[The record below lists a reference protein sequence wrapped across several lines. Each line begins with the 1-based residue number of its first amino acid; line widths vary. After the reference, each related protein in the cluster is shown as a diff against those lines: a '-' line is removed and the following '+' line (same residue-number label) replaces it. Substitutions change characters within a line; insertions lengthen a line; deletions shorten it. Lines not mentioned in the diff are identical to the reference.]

1 MSKKRIMLCLYGISL
16 ALLLVG
22 ATLSFAR
29 YSKDIIEE
37 DKEFLTAAWPLAR
50 DGDEV
55 IDALYAASEEAA
67 AELAL
72 MLQTG
77 DGQFDYYRTETDP
90 TFFQLDGW
98 EPGRSY
104 ATSPQ
109 AGEEQ
114 LLGFFF
120 LFQDQFKIAPLR
132 SLKGSDAELFRTQIL
147 VNSSDL
153 PSLRAALA
161 QNGAELEADPGSFEF
176 HDPAYLISTLWLPLL
191 VFFLITAVI
200 YAFSR
205 AKDMIVKKTM
215 GYGDWIIVGAE
226 LREVGS
232 SMLLIAGSLLLL
244 AGLLFAAL
252 AGISSTLYF
261 FRKSIGILCLSAVL
275 PLLIVVLCIRVIS
288 GQCSISHSKG
298 KRLDRQLYAATAV
311 FKTLV
316 ILVLAGH
323 MTNLGIEFASLHR
336 QRRETEAASALSEG
350 YAKLT
355 LKGSYRQSL
364 YSAPEEYAPRLLE
377 FYTRMHEEHNLITA
391 EFSDIWI
398 QFHGIELD
406 SQEEYQ
412 VTVNDNY
419 LDSFDTV
426 YDADGVPIHSDRLK
440 QDLWNCMIP
449 LDYEFERMHPGW
461 ATDRYHFI
469 RYDASKSKF
478 FSFSNEL
485 EGGYAYS
492 REIPIFVSIDA
503 DPFVLGEDAMDILEW
518 LISNLNE
525 CYFSYDVDSELS
537 PRGQILPLL
546 QETGLEEIVLAA
558 TPVKDN
564 FLSQQKFLQDL
575 LIETGIQALA
585 FLFALVVLVLFVGE
599 LYYKIHAKNIAAKAL
614 AGYSFLDLFSL
625 IMVFKLVLL
634 PIMLLLPGGIML
646 NFRFLP
652 WSYPSELY
660 LPKVNIWAAIACLGL
675 DLGLFTL
682 CMKKNMRHKIAAVMK
697 GE

>member
-16 ALLLVG
+16 VLLLVW
-22 ATLSFAR
+22 ATLSFAM

-37 DKEFLTAAWPLAR
+37 DKEFLTAKWPLAN

-55 IDALYAASEEAA
+55 IDALYAASEEAT

-72 MLQTG
+72 MLPTG

-90 TFFQLDGW
+90 AFFRLDGW

-104 ATSPQ
+104 ATNPQ

-120 LFQDQFKIAPLR
+120 LFQDHFKIAPLH

-153 PSLRAALA
+153 PGLRATLA
-161 QNGAELEADPGSFEF
+161 QQGAELEADPGSFEF
-176 HDPAYLISTLWLPLL
+176 HDPTNLISTLWLSLQF
-191 VFFLITAVI
+191 FFLITAVV

-215 GYGDWIIVGAE
+215 GYGDWTIVGTE

-261 FRKSIGILCLSAVL
+261 FRRSIGILGLSAVL
-275 PLLIVVLCIRVIS
+275 PLLIVVLCVRVIS
-288 GQCSISHSKG
+288 GQCGVSHSKG
-298 KRLDRQLYAATAV
+298 KGLDRQLYAVTVV
-311 FKTLV
+311 FKTLA
-316 ILVLAGH
+316 ILALAGNL
-323 MTNLGIEFASLHR
+323 TNLGADFGSVYRQHR
-336 QRRETEAASALSEG
+336 EIEAASALSEG
-350 YAKLT
+350 YAQLD
-355 LKGSYRQSL
+355 LKGSYVQSIIN
-364 YSAPEEYAPRLLE
+364 SPKEYAPRLLE

-391 EFSDIWI
+391 NVADLFY
-398 QFHGIELD
+398 GIEVEPL
-406 SQEEYQ
+406 EEYQ
-412 VTVNDNY
+412 ITVNDNY
-419 LDSFDTV
+419 LDSFDTI

-440 QDLWNCMIP
+440 QDLWNCLIP

-461 ATDRYHFI
+461 ETERYHFI

-503 DPFVLGEDAMDILEW
+503 DPYSLGEDAMDILQW
-518 LISNLNE
+518 LLSNLNG
-525 CYFSYDVDSELS
+525 CYFSYDLDSALS
-537 PRGQILPLL
+537 PRAQILPLL
-546 QETGLEEIVLAA
+546 QESGLEEIVLAV
-558 TPVKDN
+558 TPVRDY
-564 FLSQQKFLQDL
+564 FLSRQKYLQDL
-575 LIETGIQALA
+575 LIETGIRGLL

-599 LYYKIHAKNIAAKAL
+599 LYYKIHAKDIAAKAL
-614 AGYSFLDLFSL
+614 EGYSFLDLFSL
-625 IMVFKLVLL
+625 IMVFKLALL

-646 NFRFLP
+646 DFGFLP
-652 WSYPSELY
+652 WSYLSEIY
-660 LPKVNIWAAIACLGL
+660 LPKINIWAAIACLGL
-675 DLGLFTL
+675 DLGLFFL
-682 CMKKNMRHKIAAVMK
+682 CMKKNMQHKIAAVMK